1 MICSQSVSTVM
12 QTVWIISV
20 SQNLCVYLFA
30 LENENSEVN
39 SHWNTLHLLLGEFIK
54 TIISTIVAVFPCP
67 CILTAKKQ
75 KE

>member
-1 MICSQSVSTVM
+1 MFTVCVYCYVDSVDNICVTK
-12 QTVWIISV
+12 
-20 SQNLCVYLFA
+20 LCVYLFA

-39 SHWNTLHLLLGEFIK
+39 SHWNTLHFLLGEFIK